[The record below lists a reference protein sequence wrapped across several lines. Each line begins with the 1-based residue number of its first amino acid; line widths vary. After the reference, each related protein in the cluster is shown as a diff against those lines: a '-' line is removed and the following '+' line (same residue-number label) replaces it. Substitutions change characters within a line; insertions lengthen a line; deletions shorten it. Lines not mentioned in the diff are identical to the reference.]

1 MTLEILINVVVVV
14 CLFVPGVLG
23 LAQLGMYLEKRYK
36 AAQAAEPPAWVT
48 KLNAK
53 HQAYLKWANSPY
65 EKKGFWWSY
74 PKWVDKL

>member
-1 MTLEILINVVVVV
+1 MTLEILINVVIVV

-23 LAQLGMYLEKRYK
+23 LAHLGMYLEKRAK
-36 AAQAAEPPAWVT
+36 SAQAPAWVET
-48 KLNAK
+48 LAAK
-53 HQAYLKWANSPY
+53 HYAYLKWANSPY